1 MDLND
6 NVIANMSPEFLED
19 ASAGL
24 IPVSVLKRNTANLTD
39 SELGVVVRLLL
50 NPDSK
55 TWREDNLSK
64 LTEIAT
70 EISYDVAYLIKK

>member
-1 MDLND
+1 
-6 NVIANMSPEFLED
+6 MSPDFLD
-19 ASAGL
+19 KASAGL
-24 IPVSVLKRNTANLTD
+24 IPVSVLKRNTANLTEW
-39 SELGVVVRLLL
+39 ELGVVVRLLL

-70 EISYDVAYLIKK
+70 EISYDVGYVMT